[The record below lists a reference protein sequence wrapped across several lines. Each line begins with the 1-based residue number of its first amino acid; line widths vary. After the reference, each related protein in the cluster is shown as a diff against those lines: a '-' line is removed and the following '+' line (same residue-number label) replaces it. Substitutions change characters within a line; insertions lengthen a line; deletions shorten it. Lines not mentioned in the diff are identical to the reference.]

1 MAIPDPHQQ
10 TAEAELQNA
19 QESAGKVAELIEQA
33 EKDLD
38 DLARGV
44 SQDE

>member
-1 MAIPDPHQQ
+1 MAIQDPHQE

-33 EKDLD
+33 EKELD